1 MLLPNLLLEN
11 KLIDTG
17 LNFIAGT
24 DEVGRGAWA
33 GPVTAAAVILDPKK
47 IPNGINDSKKLTKN
61 KRNQLSDEIIAL
73 SISYSII
80 HISVLEIDAIN
91 ILEASMLA
99 MRKATYSLNK
109 APNHVLV
116 DGNKIPSNLNC
127 PATAVVKGDNL
138 SLSIA
143 AASILAKVARD
154 QIMEDLAQDFPKYG
168 WETNVGYGT
177 KAHIQGI
184 SQYGITPHH
193 RVSFRPVHKML

>member
-1 MLLPNLLLEN
+1 MLLPDFSLEN
-11 KLIDTG
+11 KLINTG

-47 IPNGINDSKKLTKN
+47 IPNEINDSKKLTKN
-61 KRNQLSDEIIAL
+61 KRNQLSEEIIAT

-80 HISVLEIDAIN
+80 HVSVFEIDKIN

-99 MRKATYSLNK
+99 MRNAAHSLNK
-109 APNHVLV
+109 APSHILI
-116 DGNKIPSNLNC
+116 DGNKIPTSLNC
-127 PATAVVKGDNL
+127 PATAIVKGDNL
-138 SLSIA
+138 SLTIA

-154 QIMEDLAQDFPKYG
+154 QIMEDLAEDFPKYG

-193 RVSFRPVHKML
+193 RLSFKPIHKML

>member
-1 MLLPNLLLEN
+1 LLLPSFSLEN
-11 KLIDTG
+11 KLINTG

-33 GPVTAAAVILDPKK
+33 GPVTAAAVILNPKK

-61 KRNQLSDEIIAL
+61 KRNRLSDEIIAT
-73 SISYSII
+73 SISYSVI
-80 HISVLEIDAIN
+80 HISVFEIDKIN

-99 MRKATYSLNK
+99 MRNAALSLDK
-109 APNHVLV
+109 TPSHILV
-116 DGNKIPSNLNC
+116 DGNKIPTKLNC
-127 PATAVVKGDNL
+127 PATAIVKGDNL
-138 SLSIA
+138 SLTIA

-193 RVSFRPVHKML
+193 RRSFKPIHKML

>member
-1 MLLPNLLLEN
+1 M
-11 KLIDTG
+11 
-17 LNFIAGT
+17 
-24 DEVGRGAWA
+24 
-33 GPVTAAAVILDPKK
+33 TAAAVILNPKK

-61 KRNQLSDEIIAL
+61 KRNRLSDEIIAT
-73 SISYSII
+73 SISYSVI
-80 HISVLEIDAIN
+80 HISVFEIDKIN

-99 MRKATYSLNK
+99 MRNAALSLDK
-109 APNHVLV
+109 TPTHILV
-116 DGNKIPSNLNC
+116 DGNKIPTNLNC

-138 SLSIA
+138 SLTIA

-193 RVSFRPVHKML
+193 RRSFKPIHKML

>member
-1 MLLPNLLLEN
+1 MFLPNFSLEN

-17 LNFIAGT
+17 LKFIAGT

-61 KRNQLSDEIIAL
+61 KRTRLSNEIIAM
-73 SISYSII
+73 SVSYSVI
-80 HISVLEIDAIN
+80 HVSVLEIDKIN

-99 MRKATYSLNK
+99 MRKATHSLDR
-109 APNHVLV
+109 APSHVLI
-116 DGNKIPSNLNC
+116 DGNKIPTNLNC
-127 PATAVVKGDNL
+127 PATAIVKGDNF
-138 SLSIA
+138 SLTIA

-193 RVSFRPVHKML
+193 RVSFRPIHKML

>member
-1 MLLPNLLLEN
+1 MLPNFSLEN
-11 KLIDTG
+11 KFINSG
-17 LNFIAGT
+17 VNFIAGT

-61 KRNQLSDEIIAL
+61 KRNQLSAEIIAK
-73 SISYSII
+73 SISCSII
-80 HISVLEIDAIN
+80 HISVVEIDKIN

-99 MRKATYSLNK
+99 MRKATHSLNR
-109 APNHVLV
+109 AASHVLV
-116 DGNKIPSNLNC
+116 DGNRIPKNLNC
-127 PATAVVKGDNL
+127 PATAVVKGDSL
-138 SLSIA
+138 SLTIA

-193 RVSFRPVHKML
+193 RVSFKPIHKML

>member
-1 MLLPNLLLEN
+1 MSDQLGLDLPAWQAE
-11 KLIDTG
+11 IVCG
-17 LNFIAGT
+17 V
-24 DEVGRGAWA
+24 DEAGRGPLF
-33 GPVTAAAVILDPKK
+33 GEVVAAAVILDPKK

-61 KRNQLSDEIIAL
+61 KRTRLSNEIIAM
-73 SISYSII
+73 SVSYSVI
-80 HISVLEIDAIN
+80 HVSVLEIDKIN

-99 MRKATYSLNK
+99 MRKATHSLDR
-109 APNHVLV
+109 APSHVLI
-116 DGNKIPSNLNC
+116 DGNKIPTNLNC
-127 PATAVVKGDNL
+127 PATAIVKGDNF
-138 SLSIA
+138 SLTIA

-193 RVSFRPVHKML
+193 RVSFKPIHKML